1 MSPEAG
7 WLLVNQIVP
16 RIAATVPRSS
26 TPVGSEDA
34 QELVQDAVALAARML
49 HLAEAKKKKVTA
61 GNIAYYTIQHS
72 KSGRRSV
79 GNSVA
84 DVYGTGTQL
93 SGRVRLASFDEPVHT
108 DENSGESLT
117 LGDVFGLEAEDPSV
131 TAARN
136 LDWETFLAAQ
146 NKRGKAILQ
155 ALLEGRSFTEVAK
168 EFRVSLSAI
177 QGHKNQLGSK
187 LLEFMGSDILQDLAH
202 KPQWQMNLETARER
216 MACREA
222 RR

>member
-1 MSPEAG
+1 MSPKAG
-7 WLLVNQIVP
+7 WILVNQIVP

-49 HLAEAKKKKVTA
+49 HLAEAKRKKVTP

-79 GNSVA
+79 GNSMA
-84 DVYGTGTQL
+84 DVHGTGTQL
-93 SGRVRLASFDEPVHT
+93 SGKVRLTSLDEAVYT

-117 LGDVFGLEAEDPSV
+117 LGDMFGLEAEDPSV

-136 LDWETFLAAQ
+136 LDWHTFLAAQ
-146 NKRGKAILQ
+146 NKRGRAIIQ
-155 ALLEGRSFTEVAK
+155 AMLEGRSFTAVAK

-177 QGHKNQLGSK
+177 QGHKQQLASR
-187 LLEFMGSDILQDLAH
+187 LLGFMGTDILHDIAR
-202 KPQWQMNLETARER
+202 KPQWQMNLEASRER
-216 MACREA
+216 MACKEA